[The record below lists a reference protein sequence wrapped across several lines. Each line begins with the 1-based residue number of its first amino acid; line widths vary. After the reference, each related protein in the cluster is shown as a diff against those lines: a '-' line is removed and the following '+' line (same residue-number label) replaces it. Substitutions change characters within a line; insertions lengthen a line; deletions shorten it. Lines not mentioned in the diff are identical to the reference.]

1 MPARCQQLLQ
11 AHLLDPAVVGRDSS
25 EHGGFVVVVAAKRR
39 AKADDAVHF
48 PPAISPLAVQWA
60 PRVPLAERG
69 TGTVRAAP
77 LGGF

>member
-1 MPARCQQLLQ
+1 M
-11 AHLLDPAVVGRDSS
+11 
-25 EHGGFVVVVAAKRR
+25 VVVAAKRR